1 MVLVKPESQYQSIF
15 GDPAA
20 ARAAAA
26 APSPSTAS
34 VAGAFTERATDPVFS
49 TAFGA
54 NLYLGSFEEAIEAY
68 GDGEI

>member
-15 GDPAA
+15 GDP
-20 ARAAAA
+20 AA